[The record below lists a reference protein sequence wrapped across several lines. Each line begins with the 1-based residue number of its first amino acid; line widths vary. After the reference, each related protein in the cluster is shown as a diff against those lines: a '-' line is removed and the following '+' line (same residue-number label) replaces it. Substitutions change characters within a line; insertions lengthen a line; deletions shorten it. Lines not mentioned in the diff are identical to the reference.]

1 MKKITIVF
9 LMVFLLGLSSPVYA
23 ALGFFKPS
31 SKLYFLQPV
40 LESARLF
47 FTFSKEEK
55 TDYLLQL
62 TERRVEEMT
71 QKQSTTTVDRYQLNF
86 AKLEKLVTEVK
97 NPEQVVEKIKEVS
110 LRQQEVLAKVYNQVP
125 EEAQAAIINAQENSA
140 KHVERMIESAQT
152 SVKAKEYKD
161 QTVQIRQ
168 MERVKNQNR
177 IERVL
182 LEGDSQINPAE
193 SVSGELNSERELKS
207 LDSILK
213 GEGQSGNSAT
223 MAPAVPVSVQP
234 TVKQQ

>member
-1 MKKITIVF
+1 MKKIIIVF
-9 LMVFLLGLSSPVYA
+9 LAIFLLGLSSPAYA

-47 FTFSKEEK
+47 FTFSKEAK

-86 AKLEKLVTEVK
+86 AKLTKLAIEVK
-97 NPEQVVEKIKEVS
+97 NPEQAVEKIKAAS
-110 LRQQEVLAKVYNQVP
+110 LRQQEVLAKVYSQVP
-125 EEAQAAIINAQENSA
+125 EEAQAAIVNAQENSA
-140 KHVERMIESAQT
+140 KHVEKMIESAQN
-152 SVKAKEYKD
+152 SVKAKEYMN
-161 QTVQIRQ
+161 QAVQIRQ
-168 MERVKNQNR
+168 MERAKTQNQ

-193 SVSGELNSERELKS
+193 SVPRELNSGLELKS
-207 LDSILK
+207 LNSILE
-213 GEGQSGNSAT
+213 GEGQSAGSAT
-223 MAPAVPVSVQP
+223 MMPAVPIPVQP
-234 TVKQQ
+234 SVKQQ